1 MSSEKQTN
9 ANRENAR
16 HSTGPRT
23 PQGKATVARNAL
35 KHGLLARDLTLPIE
49 EQKQVEAVFEA
60 FVDDLRP
67 AGATEE
73 FLVHQM
79 ASALHRLQH
88 LTRIETGLIDSSMD
102 KIARFNDEPEFDEDN
117 PEETYQYHTR
127 IMGRAFNWANF
138 WKVARYENQIR
149 RSFYK
154 AIEELR
160 RLRLNPLGCG
170 SPAEQELEQEPKPE
184 PEPEPVGQVPDLPTV
199 EQPPDPSTPVS
210 PDAEAQPEDPKDPK
224 IGFVPTPR
232 PTVQPEQTKQ
242 PSPAAQSE
250 IGFVSSNPSQPLG
263 TSGRSPVS
271 M

>member
-1 MSSEKQTN
+1 MSTKKQMH

-49 EQKQVEAVFEA
+49 EQKQVESVFDA

-79 ASALHRLQH
+79 ASAQHRLQH
-88 LTRIETGLIDSSMD
+88 LTRIETGLLDSSMGKID
-102 KIARFNDEPEFDEDN
+102 KFNDEPKFNRKN
-117 PEETYQYHTR
+117 PEQTHQYQTR

-160 RLRLNPLGCG
+160 RLRFQPLGCG
-170 SPAEQELEQEPKPE
+170 SPAEQELEQESKPE
-184 PEPEPVGQVPDLPTV
+184 PEPVEQVPD
-199 EQPPDPSTPVS
+199 PPTPVS
-210 PDAEAQPEDPKDPK
+210 PDPEAQPEDPQDPK

-232 PTVQPEQTKQ
+232 PPASPAVQPEQTKQ

-250 IGFVSSNPSQPLG
+250 IGFVSSSPSQPLP
-263 TSGRSPVS
+263 SAGRSPVS

>member
-1 MSSEKQTN
+1 MSTQKQMH

-49 EQKQVEAVFEA
+49 EQKQVESVFEA

-102 KIARFNDEPEFDEDN
+102 KILRFNDEPDFDEDN
-117 PEETYQYHTR
+117 PQETYQYHTR

-160 RLRLNPLGCG
+160 RLRLHPLGCG
-170 SPAEQELEQEPKPE
+170 SPAEQELEQESKPE
-184 PEPEPVGQVPDLPTV
+184 PEPVEQVPD
-199 EQPPDPSTPVS
+199 PPTPVS
-210 PDAEAQPEDPKDPK
+210 PDPEAQPEDPQDPK
-224 IGFVPTPR
+224 IGFVPPPPTPR
-232 PTVQPEQTKQ
+232 PPASPAVQPEQTKQ

-250 IGFVSSNPSQPLG
+250 IGFVSSNPSQPLP
-263 TSGRSPVS
+263 SAGRSPVS